1 MHLCKHITVSLGL
14 GMNPKKGLGCLSA
27 HTCEFACVHIC
38 LGVWPCWMCV
48 YLYVYVRMGAC
59 SYMSSCL
66 CLCVP
71 MWRHA
76 HMCTSPHVDTH
87 LHPGTFCLWGDQRLP
102 YTTANPISFCSLVLL
117 LINAVCIGYIW
128 GKGPLQRVL
137 DITTVYCLI
146 FFMLM
151 AG

>member
-1 MHLCKHITVSLGL
+1 MCVRVWMHLCKHITVSLGL
-14 GMNPKKGLGCLSA
+14 GMNPRKGLGCLSA

-48 YLYVYVRMGAC
+48 YLYVYVCMGAC

-76 HMCTSPHVDTH
+76 HMCTSPHVV
-87 LHPGTFCLWGDQRLP
+87 HPSSSWHILFVRGPETA

-117 LINAVCIGYIW
+117 LINAVCIGYI
-128 GKGPLQRVL
+128 
-137 DITTVYCLI
+137 
-146 FFMLM
+146 
-151 AG
+151 